1 MLTGHHLLVWVVA
14 AVAVVVVVEDALTVP
29 AIDVVSQESVV
40 DASHLEVAAHSAKYF
55 LGDKLTIIHFC
66 GLL

>member
-1 MLTGHHLLVWVVA
+1 MLTGHHLLVWEADVVA
-14 AVAVVVVVEDALTVP
+14 DVEEAALTAP
-29 AIDVVSQESVV
+29 AIDVASQESVV
-40 DASHLEVAAHSAKYF
+40 GASHQVAAAHSAKHF